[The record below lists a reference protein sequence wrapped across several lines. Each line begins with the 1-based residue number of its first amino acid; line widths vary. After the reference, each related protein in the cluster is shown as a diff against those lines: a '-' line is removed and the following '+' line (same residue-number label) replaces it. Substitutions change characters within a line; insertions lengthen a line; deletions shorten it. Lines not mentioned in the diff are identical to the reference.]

1 MTYGCHISVRVYIYG
16 CMARD
21 TSTVI
26 ACYKLNGKLVRTYP
40 SARVASKS
48 RHVYKRTID
57 RATRG
62 DVLTV
67 KNLLW
72 RRVDKNNVPIS
83 IEPFKKVEHSNK
95 SKKVALVDENGNI
108 KKIYPSISAAA
119 KENKIDPHTLRDRL
133 NGKYSSNNKTKFK
146 YVD

>member
-1 MTYGCHISVRVYIYG
+1 
-16 CMARD
+16 MARA
-21 TSTVI
+21 SNTVI
-26 ACYKLNGKLVRTYP
+26 AAYKLNGKLVRTYP

-72 RRVDKNNVPIS
+72 RRVDKDNVPLF
-83 IEPFKKVEHSNK
+83 IEPLKKEKHSNK
-95 SKKVALVDENGNI
+95 RKQVASIDENGNI
-108 KKIYPSISAAA
+108 IKIYASLSLAA

-133 NGKYSSNNKTKFK
+133 NKKYSSNNKVKFI
-146 YVD
+146 YVE

>member
-1 MTYGCHISVRVYIYG
+1 
-16 CMARD
+16 MARD

-72 RRVDKNNVPIS
+72 RRVDKDNVPLF
-83 IEPFKKVEHSNK
+83 IEPLKKEKHSNK
-95 SKKVALVDENGNI
+95 RKQVAIIDESGTILKV
-108 KKIYPSISAAA
+108 YPSITVAA

-133 NGKYSSNNKTKFK
+133 NGKYKSNNKTKFIYK
-146 YVD
+146 

>member
-1 MTYGCHISVRVYIYG
+1 
-16 CMARD
+16 MARV
-21 TSTVI
+21 SNTVI

-62 DVLTV
+62 DLLTA

-72 RRVDKNNVPIS
+72 IRVDKDNVPLT
-83 IEPFKKVEHSNK
+83 IEPYVKEKHSNI
-95 SKKVALVDENGNI
+95 KKRVALVDDNENI
-108 KKIYPSISAAA
+108 VKIYPSLLSAA

>member
-1 MTYGCHISVRVYIYG
+1 MLICEGLYSLGMSKQK
-16 CMARD
+16 D
-21 TSTVI
+21 TVI

-40 SARVASKS
+40 SAISAAKS
-48 RHVYKRTID
+48 RHLFPRTID

-62 DVLTV
+62 DLLTA

-72 RRVDKNNVPIS
+72 RRVDKDNVPLTIS
-83 IEPFKKVEHSNK
+83 PYIKEKHSNI
-95 SKKVALVDENGNI
+95 KKQVALVDDNGNI
-108 KKIYPSISAAA
+108 IKIYPSLLSAA

-133 NGKYSSNNKTKFK
+133 NGKYSSKNKTKFK

>member
-1 MTYGCHISVRVYIYG
+1 MLICEGLYSLGMSKQK
-16 CMARD
+16 D
-21 TSTVI
+21 TVI
-26 ACYKLNGKLVRTYP
+26 ACYKLNGKLVRVYP
-40 SARVASKS
+40 SARSAAKS
-48 RHVYKRTID
+48 RHLFPRTID

-62 DVLTV
+62 DLLTA

-72 RRVDKNNVPIS
+72 RRVDKDNVPLT
-83 IEPFKKVEHSNK
+83 IEPYIKEKHSNIK
-95 SKKVALVDENGNI
+95 KKVALVDDNGNI
-108 KKIYPSISAAA
+108 IEIYPSLLSAA

>member
-1 MTYGCHISVRVYIYG
+1 MSKRK
-16 CMARD
+16 D
-21 TSTVI
+21 TVI
-26 ACYKLNGKLVRTYP
+26 ACYKLNGKLVRVYP
-40 SARVASKS
+40 SARSAAKS
-48 RHVYKRTID
+48 RHLFPRTID

-62 DVLTV
+62 DLLTA

-72 RRVDKNNVPIS
+72 RRVDKDNVPLT
-83 IEPFKKVEHSNK
+83 IEPYIKEKHSNIK
-95 SKKVALVDENGNI
+95 KKVALVDDNGNI
-108 KKIYPSISAAA
+108 KKIYPSLLSAA

>member
-1 MTYGCHISVRVYIYG
+1 
-16 CMARD
+16 MARVKD
-21 TSTVI
+21 TVI
-26 ACYKLNGKLVRTYP
+26 ACYSLKGKLIRVYP
-40 SARVASKS
+40 TATAAARS
-48 RHVYKRTID
+48 RHLFKRTID

-62 DVLTV
+62 DLLTA

-72 RRVDKNNVPIS
+72 RRVDKDNVPLT
-83 IEPFKKVEHSNK
+83 IEPYVKQKHSNI
-95 SKKVALVDENGNI
+95 KKQVALLDENGNI
-108 KKIYPSISAAA
+108 VKIYPSLSAAA

>member
-1 MTYGCHISVRVYIYG
+1 MLICEGLYSLGMSKQK
-16 CMARD
+16 D
-21 TSTVI
+21 TVI
-26 ACYKLNGKLVRTYP
+26 ACYKLNGKLVRVYP
-40 SARVASKS
+40 SARSAAKS
-48 RHVYKRTID
+48 RHLFPRTID

-62 DVLTV
+62 DLLTV

-72 RRVDKNNVPIS
+72 RRVDKDNVPLT
-83 IEPFKKVEHSNK
+83 IEPYVKQKHSNIK
-95 SKKVALVDENGNI
+95 KKVALVDNNGNI
-108 KKIYPSISAAA
+108 IKIYPSLLSAA